1 MAKNRSNKDREKLLD
16 EKQITRQYGLTK
28 NQIRKYFPKP
38 QLRTVRAKS
47 GAWWKIAVWP
57 EEQVR
62 KTLAN
67 PELAQLQEER
77 RRSREEERK
86 IAEIREIFREYSPD
100 SYIERGKQLKR
111 SFVLHVGPT
120 NSGKTYDAIEDLKAN
135 APGTYLGPLR
145 LVDVVEVIPA
155 S

>member
-62 KTLAN
+62 KTLTRISSEAN
-67 PELAQLQEER
+67 
-77 RRSREEERK
+77 S
-86 IAEIREIFREYSPD
+86 
-100 SYIERGKQLKR
+100 
-111 SFVLHVGPT
+111 
-120 NSGKTYDAIEDLKAN
+120 
-135 APGTYLGPLR
+135 
-145 LVDVVEVIPA
+145 
-155 S
+155 